1 MSIEKTGADHVDR
14 LRAQWARELPDLDTS
29 PMSILGRIYR
39 LSILVRPGI
48 EETFAA
54 FGLDRGEFDVIAT
67 LRRAGAPYRLTP
79 TELYRSLMITSGGLT
94 HRLKRLEKAGLV
106 KRAPSPED
114 GRSMMVE
121 LTSAG
126 KTRAEEAFR
135 ADMASELALFAAMPQ
150 ARREL
155 LEELLRELTHTVM
168 SSLAD
173 RQKVTCYSAVSRG
186 PKRFSM

>member
-1 MSIEKTGADHVDR
+1 MTLEKTGADHVDR
-14 LRAQWARELPDLDTS
+14 LRAQWARELADLDTS

-39 LSILVRPGI
+39 LSMLVRPGI

-173 RQKVTCYSAVSRG
+173 RQK
-186 PKRFSM
+186 